1 MGENCAASALGNLE
15 DRLLRRPSS
24 EIRRRIVRHHRRD
37 ATGFPEH
44 GVGGRRIAGVAR
56 RPKQQREVSA
66 GAVAERAKAA
76 GIDAVLLR
84 MLADEAD

>member
-1 MGENCAASALGNLE
+1 LQ
-15 DRLLRRPSS
+15 R
-24 EIRRRIVRHHRRD
+24 VR
-37 ATGFPEH
+37 
-44 GVGGRRIAGVAR
+44 VGGRRIAGVAR

-66 GAVAERAKAA
+66 GAVAEHAKAA